1 MGFVSNF
8 REITFDDILLLPN
21 FSSFSQNEEEKEISL
36 KTRIS
41 KNLFLDLPIISSPMP
56 AVTNSDM
63 AISLAKAGG
72 FGIIHPFQSLS
83 DQINEIRKVKKLNL
97 KVGIGVSDLS
107 IRGLENIGLLLKE
120 GVDLISLEVPHA
132 HTREVI
138 NFIKLV
144 KKKYPTTNLNVSS
157 IITPEAVKDI
167 IKAGADSI
175 RIGIGG
181 GSHCTTRIVTG
192 IGRPQLSALD
202 DCSKVARRYNI
213 PVILDGGIRNSGDIT
228 KAIAFGAN
236 AVMIGGL
243 FSGTDES
250 PGELVIKNKKKY
262 KYSWGMSTKKAVDSL
277 NNHSP
282 KKYTM
287 SNFRKFLKLFFQ
299 NPISSIKKTFR
310 YLFFR
315 DNFDADNSFLE
326 EGIGNYI
333 PYKGS
338 VSNILAQLKG
348 GIFRSFFY
356 LGARNLEEVKKKSKK
371 VLISNRSY
379 LENIPRI

>member
-167 IKAGADSI
+167 IIAGADSI
-175 RIGIGG
+175 SICIGG
-181 GSHCTTRIVTG
+181 GSHCTTRIVRG